1 MMMEASTTSYVKMR
15 IYVVENISRGNFNS
29 MPQKFTHLKQ
39 TQKPILNNQ
48 TLLMQAALHPL
59 VLVVASSIEAGMMV
73 AAIRRH
79 PVQSMMRKC
88 GCAALMTFSSR
99 FMKLINIKPVDKRMA
114 MALRVRQAPRTPGP
128 RRL

>member
-1 MMMEASTTSYVKMR
+1 MLKHGGKHKPGKLNNGMTL
-15 IYVVENISRGNFNS
+15 
-29 MPQKFTHLKQ
+29 KFTDLKQ

-88 GCAALMTFSSR
+88 G
-99 FMKLINIKPVDKRMA
+99 
-114 MALRVRQAPRTPGP
+114 
-128 RRL
+128 